1 MLKLSIVITSFKE
14 PNIDKAI
21 DAVVTQDIPY
31 DYELFVVAPDD
42 ATKRV
47 TEKFKKDY
55 KQVRFFRDPG
65 KGKSFALNLVMKKLT
80 GKIII
85 LTDGDVILGEN
96 SIKEITKVFEDKNIG
111 VATGRVISTNNK
123 DNMLG
128 YWSHMLC
135 DAGAHS
141 IRQELYEKAEF
152 LECSAYLMALRAG
165 IINEFPLDV
174 AEDAF
179 IPYMFYKKNYKIAYV
194 PTAQVFVK
202 WPNNF
207 NDWVKQKVRTAKA
220 HETLDKYAPDFP
232 RVKSF
237 KNEIVRGWHR
247 ALSYP
252 QTPKEFAWTFPLFA
266 ARLYVWANVIAD
278 TKLKQ
283 QHYRDAWDRIDSAR

>member
-1 MLKLSIVITSFKE
+1 MKLSIVITSFKE

-207 NDWVKQKVRTAKA
+207 NDWVEQKVSKMKLYGAGT
-220 HETLDKYAPDFP
+220 ELSVIP
-232 RVKSF
+232 RRR
-237 KNEIVRGWHR
+237 KNLPGLFHYLRR
-247 ALSYP
+247 DY
-252 QTPKEFAWTFPLFA
+252 TFGLMLLPI
-266 ARLYVWANVIAD
+266 RN
-278 TKLKQ
+278 
-283 QHYRDAWDRIDSAR
+283 

>member
-1 MLKLSIVITSFKE
+1 MELSIVITSFKE
-14 PNIDKAI
+14 PNIDRAIKAI
-21 DAVVTQDIPY
+21 VTQIIPY
-31 DYELFVVAPDD
+31 DYELVVVAPDD
-42 ATKRV
+42 ATKKV
-47 TEKFKKDY
+47 VEKFKKNY
-55 KQVRFFRDPG
+55 GQVKFFRDPG
-65 KGKSFALNLVMKKLT
+65 KGKSFALNLIMKKLT
-80 GKIII
+80 GELII

-96 SIKEITKVFEDKNIG
+96 SIKEITKVFEDDNIG

-141 IRQELYEKAEF
+141 IRQELHDKAEF
-152 LECSAYLMALRAG
+152 LECSAYLMALRAK
-165 IINEFPLDV
+165 IVNKFPLDV

-179 IPYMFYKKNYKIAYV
+179 IPYIFYKKNYRIAYV

-202 WPNNF
+202 WPDTF
-207 NDWVKQKVRTAKA
+207 SDWVKQKVRTAKA
-220 HETLDKYAPDFP
+220 HETLNKYAPDFP

-237 KNEIVRGWHR
+237 KNEIVQGWHR